1 MAQAYIALGSNIG
14 DPVANL
20 TRALAELAQL
30 GVVTAVSSYYDTAP
44 VGYDDQPRF
53 VNAACLLETAL
64 PPQDLLI
71 ALKRIEGRLGRT
83 AAAVRNGPR
92 VIDLDIL
99 LYDDL
104 VLRTAPLEIPHPRL
118 HERAFVLR
126 PLEEIAPD
134 VRHPLLEQT
143 VRQLSQATGQQD
155 VRPLAAE
162 AHPVSPAEA
171 SGGATGGADGP
182 RD

>member
-20 TRALAELAQL
+20 TRALAQLAQL
-30 GVVTAVSSYYDTAP
+30 GMVSAVSSYYDTAP

-64 PPQDLLI
+64 SPQDLLI

-83 AAAVRNGPR
+83 AAVRNGPR

-126 PLEEIAPD
+126 PLEEIAPYM
-134 VRHPLLEQT
+134 RHPLLNQT

-155 VRPLAAE
+155 VRPLAAD
-162 AHPVSPAEA
+162 AHSVSPAEA
-171 SGGATGGADGP
+171 LGGATGGADGP